1 MSNVYVFRINYKE
14 WYSTI
19 REELLTKG
27 LLRQGWGGY
36 DMQIDRGYES
46 FKAGWQNHWE
56 KDLPDKTMRSKFNNL
71 SKMLEIEPGDYIVIP
86 KISSKK
92 DYICQDFVIAKC
104 KSKYRF
110 SVLEDAKDFG
120 HIIEVEDC
128 ISCGY
133 QKNIWAQNIKSK
145 FIAYQSPLN
154 KVKSVTFI
162 QAVET
167 LVKLKNEKPDEF
179 EIDSPDIVSMIGYG
193 TRTERQPY
201 LESIKTT
208 LQNIGNK
215 EFEKVIGELFEKN
228 GYALIDTNWFDG
240 EGGDVD
246 LIFEGFGKDTLMFDI
261 YSSSTAIM
269 PNIYVQAKKKTGND
283 AKDIIGVEQLIKMKE
298 SISESNSIL
307 MVINLTDRF
316 TEGAKTL
323 AEDEGVILVDGMTFA
338 SLLVRYGID
347 VAFA

>member
-1 MSNVYVFRINYKE
+1 MSVYVFRINYAE
-14 WYSTI
+14 WYSII
-19 REELLTKG
+19 REELLNKG
-27 LLRQGWGGY
+27 LLRQGWGTY
-36 DMQIDRGYES
+36 DMQVDKGYES
-46 FKAGWQNHWE
+46 FKTGWHDHWGN
-56 KDLPDKTMRSKFNNL
+56 DIPDKTVYSKYKNL
-71 SKMLEIEPGDYIVIP
+71 SIMLEIEPGDYIVIP
-86 KISSKK
+86 KISTKT
-92 DYICQDFVIAKC
+92 DYICQEFIIAKC

-110 SVLEDAKDFG
+110 SVLEEAKDFG

-133 QKNIWAQNIKSK
+133 KKNIWAQNIKSK

-154 KVKSVTFI
+154 RVKSESFV

-167 LVKLKNEKPDEF
+167 LVKLKNENPDEF
-179 EIDSPDIVSMIGYG
+179 EIDSQDIVSMVGYG
-193 TRTERQPY
+193 TRNERKAY
-201 LESIKTT
+201 LESIKTS

-215 EFEKVIGELFEKN
+215 EFETIIGELFEKN
-228 GYALIDTNWFDG
+228 GYALIGNNWYDG

-261 YSSSTAIM
+261 FSSSSASM

-283 AKDIIGVEQLIKMKE
+283 AKDIVGVEQLIKMKE
-298 SISESNSIL
+298 NIPENNSIL

-316 TEGAKTL
+316 TEGAKTM
-323 AEDEGVILVDGMTFA
+323 AEDEGVILVDGMSFA